1 MPFLLIIAIALVVVL
16 ISCYILYYL
25 QTQNK
30 QKEACYDAML
40 KMLLQPTPKNI
51 TALDNLLKNSYLTN
65 RMKDELLHQAE
76 VEADCVSIMP
86 TGEIRSSQPFLQQ
99 RYNQILTTATSHKNV
114 SILVQTR
121 LTSFKTN

>member
-1 MPFLLIIAIALVVVL
+1 MPFLIIIAIVLLVVA

-51 TALDNLLKNSYLTN
+51 TALDNLLKDTYLTN

-99 RYNQILTTATSHKNV
+99 RYNQILTTAANHKSV
-114 SILVQTR
+114 STLVQTR